1 MTITTLDAPKRPGWR
16 GGRRN
21 SRGKPSHNM
30 MNWSG
35 TSKRPG
41 TRWLNMDHTAGR
53 CSTDVKTHH
62 HIHPAS
68 HLLTWIVTGDNESS
82 RISTFH
88 RDIINRTI
96 IRKSGH
102 NSFRNKTP
110 TYNNLIKTRNE
121 LWMNLEKKIYRNH
134 IFLLTKKRTHKTTPE
149 SQTYTFSP

>member
-1 MTITTLDAPKRPGWR
+1 
-16 GGRRN
+16 
-21 SRGKPSHNM
+21 
-30 MNWSG
+30 
-35 TSKRPG
+35 
-41 TRWLNMDHTAGR
+41 MDHTAGR

-68 HLLTWIVTGDNESS
+68 HHLTWIVTGDNESS

-134 IFLLTKKRTHKTTPE
+134 IFLLTKKEQIRQHQKAKLTLFLRRQKHVVE
-149 SQTYTFSP
+149 SISKNNSI